1 MSLTIRVWWP
11 QGRYDAA
18 RLDPRVAEW
27 PPAPG
32 RLFAALRASARTDN
46 DLAVLAWLECQQPPL
61 IFADADVLG
70 PQSSQGFVVV
80 NAINKEGGNLT
91 HPGRT
96 NGLRSRVGSFP
107 RHDRALFVW
116 PDVDMDSDRLGTLDR
131 MAADVPYFG
140 RSTSVAV
147 LSADFA
153 ARPDAPCWRPAAL
166 GCGTAELSVPYP
178 GLTAELNDAY
188 ETGARAWER
197 YRYQDYAFH
206 DPEVASESDESVT
219 SVVPSPY
226 GSPMVLRIRPGTN
239 LTGAALGLATAALR
253 EAVVDLVPEPHP
265 VQLAGGRADGQPHVA
280 FLGLPHVGAAYADGH
295 LLALAIVTPRT
306 AVELA
311 DQIAASVLGE
321 DPDRPRL
328 AKLIVRGVGKL
339 DLAFDPTAAQPRGA
353 RPSRWTTASR
363 TWTSVT
369 PLLLDRHPRRG
380 LTEEEIVARGLENAG
395 YPRPADIELSV
406 PPLLPGGLQFRSRQV
421 PRRDGDR
428 RRLRHAR
435 LTFEMRVGG
444 PVLVGA
450 LRHRGFGLFA
460 PEIRERTP

>member
-1 MSLTIRVWWP
+1 
-11 QGRYDAA
+11 
-18 RLDPRVAEW
+18 
-27 PPAPG
+27 
-32 RLFAALRASARTDN
+32 
-46 DLAVLAWLECQQPPL
+46 
-61 IFADADVLG
+61 
-70 PQSSQGFVVV
+70 
-80 NAINKEGGNLT
+80 
-91 HPGRT
+91 
-96 NGLRSRVGSFP
+96 
-107 RHDRALFVW
+107 
-116 PDVDMDSDRLGTLDR
+116 
-131 MAADVPYFG
+131 
-140 RSTSVAV
+140 
-147 LSADFA
+147 
-153 ARPDAPCWRPAAL
+153 
-166 GCGTAELSVPYP
+166 
-178 GLTAELNDAY
+178 
-188 ETGARAWER
+188 
-197 YRYQDYAFH
+197 
-206 DPEVASESDESVT
+206 
-219 SVVPSPY
+219 
-226 GSPMVLRIRPGTN
+226 MVLRIRPGTN